1 MEENKQQGTEPVPD
15 IEYIVIDQSQ
25 TVGKI
30 ALALSKAQGNMKGA
44 IKNAKGHFNN
54 AFADLHTV
62 IEACKPHLS
71 KEEIAFVQGNRFVNG
86 IFFVVTKLIHSSGE
100 WLSSEMA
107 LPIPKGAGPQQIGS
121 LNSYGRRYTLAS
133 MSGIAQYDDD
143 ANKAQGLDSK
153 VKPVN
158 Q

>member
-1 MEENKQQGTEPVPD
+1 MEENKIMENQIPQ
-15 IEYIVIDQSQ
+15 IEYTIADQSK

-44 IKNAKGHFNN
+44 VKNAKGHFNN

-71 KEEIAFVQGNRFVNG
+71 KEEIAFVQGNRFEGGV
-86 IFFVVTKLIHSSGE
+86 FLVVTKLIHSSGE

-107 LPIPKGAGPQQIGS
+107 LPIPKNAGPQQIGS

-133 MSGIAQYDDD
+133 MAGIAQYDDD
-143 ANKAQGLDSK
+143 ANKAQGYDSK

-158 Q
+158 

>member
-1 MEENKQQGTEPVPD
+1 MEENKTMENQIPQ
-15 IEYIVIDQSQ
+15 IEYTIADQSK

-44 IKNAKGHFNN
+44 VKNAKGHFNN

-71 KEEIAFVQGNRFVNG
+71 KEEIAFVQGNRFIDGV
-86 IFFVVTKLIHSSGE
+86 FFVVTKLIHSSGE

-107 LPIPKGAGPQQIGS
+107 LPIPKNAGPQQIGS

-133 MSGIAQYDDD
+133 MAGIAQYDDD
-143 ANKAQGLDSK
+143 ATEAQGLNNK
-153 VKPVN
+153 VQRVN
-158 Q
+158 K